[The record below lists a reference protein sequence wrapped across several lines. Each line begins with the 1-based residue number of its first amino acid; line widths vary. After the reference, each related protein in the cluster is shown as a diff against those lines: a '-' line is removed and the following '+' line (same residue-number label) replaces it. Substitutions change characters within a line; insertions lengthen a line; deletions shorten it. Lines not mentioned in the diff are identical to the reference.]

1 MDTISH
7 SVPPDPTVSTPLRHD
22 SIKSSS
28 LLQLSNN
35 VSQYILLHPFV
46 ALRRTCQV
54 NRKCSPYICVQPF
67 SLIPFLYHQQRKQGL
82 PALYKGLSSEL
93 LVKGITFG
101 AESAIINY
109 TDWSREI
116 SQKRLVRDY
125 FRVLILRGLSVAI
138 STPFLCAALKETIQS
153 VIIVRDRP
161 SFVDCLKGGF
171 LRLIHLRSIPSARML
186 PIWLLIVPTVIYH
199 VSHSA
204 IWHATTKS
212 LGFLKNSIASCCSS
226 RYRTRRTGKHQSK
239 IARSLIND
247 SAWQQANELTYE
259 ATETSMDAN
268 DINADS
274 EQILNSIIANIVADV
289 TLLPMETVLNCLYIQ
304 GTRTIVDNV
313 DETTVVL
320 PVLTNYDGFSD
331 CYQSI
336 LKFEGPLGLY
346 KGLGAIILQY
356 SIHFL
361 IFKVMYYILKEF
373 QDNNRAVSPPR
384 PRRPFLVRPSNN
396 YKDYLEFN
404 RHSTPTNPNEPGPR
418 LDSMLL
424 HDTSM
429 GGDREALNYGLLNNR
444 NDLLP
449 TIDDN

>member
-1 MDTISH
+1 MEPDDRDFSTNTMNSTI
-7 SVPPDPTVSTPLRHD
+7 LRPD

-35 VSQYILLHPFV
+35 VSQYILLHPFI

-54 NRKCSPYICVQPF
+54 NRKCSPFICAQPF

-82 PALYKGLSSEL
+82 VALYKGLSSEL
-93 LVKGITFG
+93 LVRGITFG

-109 TDWSREI
+109 TDWPREI
-116 SQKRLVRDY
+116 SKKRFAKDSI
-125 FRVLILRGLSVAI
+125 RVLALRGLSVAI

-161 SFVDCLKGGF
+161 SFVDCLKDGF

-186 PIWLLIVPTVIYH
+186 PIWLLVVPTVIYH

-204 IWHATTKS
+204 VWHVTMKS
-212 LGFLKNSIASCCSS
+212 LELMRTTIASCCSKTNYKS
-226 RYRTRRTGKHQSK
+226 RRTIHHHTRIQHS
-239 IARSLIND
+239 IDESN
-247 SAWQQANELTYE
+247 WQQANELTYD
-259 ATETSMDAN
+259 ATETSID
-268 DINADS
+268 ADS
-274 EQILNSIIANIVADV
+274 IDIDSNQISNAIVANLVADV
-289 TLLPMETVLNCLYIQ
+289 ALLPIETVLNCLYIQ

-320 PVLTNYDGFSD
+320 PVLTNYDGFGEA
-331 CYQSI
+331 YQSI

-361 IFKVMYYILKEF
+361 IFKVMYYTLKEF
-373 QDNNRAVSPPR
+373 QNNNRALSPARPKRPLRPVSD
-384 PRRPFLVRPSNN
+384 
-396 YKDYLEFN
+396 YKRYLENN

-424 HDTSM
+424 QDTSM
-429 GGDREALNYGLLNNR
+429 GGDRETTNYGLLSQR
-444 NDLLP
+444 IDLLP
-449 TIDDN
+449 PIDDV